1 MGRKY
6 TAQERESQISQLCEG
21 TIYSFVRWVDGY
33 SNSKPRFICACE
45 KHGEWELRFDSFSSN
60 GSRCPECAKDKQRV
74 PKQDREKQILKH
86 CAARGYSF
94 VKWVNDYVNTSSR
107 LVCSCPE
114 HGEWESTLNSLINL
128 NRGCPVCGGTK
139 KSNSE
144 EFKNKSI
151 EKHGDK
157 YDYSKVIY
165 VNNKTKVTIR
175 CHQHGV
181 FLQTP
186 DAHLSGQG
194 CPKCANNVRKS
205 TEDFIAKARVIHGDK
220 YDYSKVIYVNNKTK
234 VTIRCHQHGAF
245 LQTPDAHLSGRGC
258 PGCAQTG
265 FDQTKP
271 ATMYAIRSDCG
282 QYVKI
287 GIANNFEQRFSQL
300 RRATPFDVFVIERI
314 ECDGQTARQ
323 FEKMFHD
330 KFESAGFTGFDGA
343 TEWLQWSTELQYWL
357 RLLK

>member
-33 SNSKPRFICACE
+33 SNPKSRFICACE
-45 KHGEWELRFDSFSSN
+45 KHGEWESRFDNFSSKGN
-60 GSRCPECAKDKQRV
+60 RCPECRKEKLSDAQRV
-74 PKQDREKQILKH
+74 PKRDREKQILKH
-86 CAARGYSF
+86 CAMRGYSF
-94 VKWVNDYVNTSSR
+94 VKWVNDYVNSSSR

-114 HGEWESTLNSLINL
+114 HGEWESAFNNLINQ
-128 NRGCPVCGGTK
+128 NNGCPVCRGNE

-151 EKHGDK
+151 EKHGNK

-165 VNNKTKVTIR
+165 AGNKTKVTIR
-175 CHQHGV
+175 CHQHGD
-181 FLQTP
+181 FKQTP
-186 DAHLSGQG
+186 ANHLSGQG
-194 CPKCANNVRKS
+194 CP
-205 TEDFIAKARVIHGDK
+205 
-220 YDYSKVIYVNNKTK
+220 
-234 VTIRCHQHGAF
+234 
-245 LQTPDAHLSGRGC
+245 
-258 PGCAQTG
+258 GCAQSG

-271 ATMYAIRSDCG
+271 ATMYTIRSNCG

-287 GIANNFEQRFSQL
+287 GITNNFKRRFQKL
-300 RRATPFDVFVIERI
+300 KHVTPFDVSVIERI

-343 TEWLQWSTELQYWL
+343 TEWLRWSTELQYWL

>member
-21 TIYSFVRWVDGY
+21 TIYSFAGWVDEY
-33 SNSKPRFICACE
+33 RNWTSKFVCLCE
-45 KHGEWELRFDSFSSN
+45 QHGEWTPSVNAFVN
-60 GSRCPECAKDKQRV
+60 VGNRCSQCRYEKLSDARRV
-74 PKQDREKQILKH
+74 PKQDREKQILKQ
-86 CAARGYSF
+86 CKIKGYSF
-94 VKWVNDYVNTSSR
+94 VKWVNDYVNSSSL

-114 HGEWESTLNSLINL
+114 HGEWELSVNSLINK
-128 NRGCPVCGGTK
+128 NSDCPVCRGTK

-165 VNNKTKVTIR
+165 AGANTKVTIR
-175 CHQHGV
+175 CHQHGD
-181 FLQTP
+181 FKQTP
-186 DAHLSGQG
+186 YNHLRGQ
-194 CPKCANNVRKS
+194 
-205 TEDFIAKARVIHGDK
+205 
-220 YDYSKVIYVNNKTK
+220 
-234 VTIRCHQHGAF
+234 
-245 LQTPDAHLSGRGC
+245 GC
-258 PGCAQTG
+258 PGCAQSG

-271 ATMYAIRSDCG
+271 STLYAIRSDCG

-287 GIANNFEQRFSQL
+287 GITNNFKRRFQKL
-300 RRATPFDVFVIERI
+300 KHVTPFDVSVIERI

-330 KFESAGFTGFDGA
+330 KFESAGFEGFDGA

>member
-33 SNSKPRFICACE
+33 SNPKSRFICAC
-45 KHGEWELRFDSFSSN
+45 
-60 GSRCPECAKDKQRV
+60 
-74 PKQDREKQILKH
+74 
-86 CAARGYSF
+86 
-94 VKWVNDYVNTSSR
+94 
-107 LVCSCPE
+107 
-114 HGEWESTLNSLINL
+114 
-128 NRGCPVCGGTK
+128 
-139 KSNSE
+139 
-144 EFKNKSI
+144 

-165 VNNKTKVTIR
+165 AGNKTKVTIR
-175 CHQHGV
+175 CHQHGD
-181 FLQTP
+181 FKQTP
-186 DAHLSGQG
+186 ANHLSGQG
-194 CPKCANNVRKS
+194 CP
-205 TEDFIAKARVIHGDK
+205 
-220 YDYSKVIYVNNKTK
+220 
-234 VTIRCHQHGAF
+234 
-245 LQTPDAHLSGRGC
+245 
-258 PGCAQTG
+258 GCAQSG

-287 GIANNFEQRFSQL
+287 GITNNFKRRFRKL
-300 RRATPFDVFVIERI
+300 KHVTPFDVSVIERI

-330 KFESAGFTGFDGA
+330 KFESAGFTGFNGA
-343 TEWLQWSTELQYWL
+343 TEWLRWSTELQYWL